1 MAMYCEICGEELDPK
16 EETEGICENCKIS
29 RNDDSN
35 YEKDDD
41 YVDPGVT

>member
-1 MAMYCEICGEELDPK
+1 MAMYCEKCGEELDP
-16 EETEGICENCKIS
+16 EEEIEGICENCKIS

-35 YEKDDD
+35 YEKDED